1 MTESGH
7 TAIASRRVED
17 IVERVR
23 KSAPAKPGEQAAGLA
38 EKFKAHGIK
47 PYNELSVIE
56 ARLAL
61 EEVTRLQ
68 LPEQS
73 VASVRDI
80 LVPGAAGELP
90 ARVYNPDPGRTLP
103 IVVYLH
109 GGGWVLGSVTAAD
122 RPCRR
127 LCREGDCI
135 VVSVDYRRAPET
147 RFPGPL
153 EDCLAAVRWIAAHA
167 GDLGADSERL
177 VLMGDSAGG
186 NLAAAVTQSLGGEE
200 GVRIARQLLLYP
212 CLYPARGTDFPSYR
226 QHGDGPLM
234 TAGEMEWFW
243 NHYLGETGDGRD
255 PSAAPLLAGDFS
267 GLPPATI
274 VVAEVDVLRDEGL
287 AYAQKLSTAGVD
299 VNVILFPGAPHGFW
313 WMDAALAQARELD
326 TLLGAE
332 LAGSW

>member
-1 MTESGH
+1 MTESVQ
-7 TAIASRRVED
+7 TAITSRRVDD

-23 KSAPAKPGEQAAGLA
+23 QSEPAKPVEQAVQLA
-38 EKFKAHGIK
+38 EKFKAHGIEA
-47 PYNELSVIE
+47 YNELSVIE

-68 LPEQS
+68 LPEQP
-73 VASVRDI
+73 VASVKDI
-80 LVPGAAGELP
+80 LVPGAAGDLP
-90 ARVYNPDPGRTLP
+90 ARVYNPDPERTLP

-127 LCREGDCI
+127 LCKESDCI

-153 EDCLAAVRWIAAHA
+153 ADCLAAVRWIAAHA
-167 GDLGADSERL
+167 GQLGADSGRL
-177 VLMGDSAGG
+177 ALMGDSAGG
-186 NLAAAVTQSLGGEE
+186 NLAAAVTQSLKGEE

-226 QHGDGPLM
+226 QHADGPLL

-243 NHYLGETGDGRD
+243 NHYLGEAGDGRD
-255 PSAAPLLAGDFS
+255 PGAAPLLAADFS
-267 GLPPATI
+267 DLPPATI
-274 VVAEVDVLRDEGL
+274 VVAEADVLRDEGL
-287 AYAQKLSTAGVD
+287 AYAQKLSAAGVD
-299 VNVILFPGAPHGFW
+299 VTVILFPGAPHGFW
-313 WMDAALAQARELD
+313 WMDAALSQARELD

-332 LAGSW
+332 LAGSL